1 MSLQN
6 LLDIADARSKQD
18 IKLSFLT
25 DVETGE
31 LKQGLSEE
39 RLKAQVEPLRYLI
52 SFFRKYPDYLVDY
65 MLHINEYGKRTDNPY
80 NPQNF
85 QFFFYQRI
93 FLRIVMRHRYVYA
106 TFPRAYSKSFLSML
120 VLMLRCILY
129 PNSQLFV
136 TTGGKEQ
143 AASIT
148 IAKIEELCRL
158 IPPLNNEINWDRGV
172 SKKSKDDV
180 RYVFKNKSSIDILA
194 ARPSSRGQ
202 RRTGGL
208 MEECVLIDGDILN
221 EVIIPTTNVN
231 RLLPDGSRH
240 NEEIINKSQIYIT
253 TAGWKN
259 SFAYDKLI
267 ELLVQSIIEPDQAM
281 IMGGTYETPVVEG
294 LLDEDFVDQLK
305 IQGTY
310 NDDSFDREYRSIWSG
325 SVENAFYSAEKFD
338 KHRVLLQPE
347 NEYSGRSSKTAYYVI
362 GVDVGR
368 IGCTTEAMII
378 KSTPQPQGSDL
389 KTLVNIYTYEAEDF
403 ETQAI
408 NLKKLYYKYKA
419 RILSIDANG
428 LGVGLI
434 DFMTKAQV
442 DPETGDD
449 LPPFGVADGTA
460 EDTVNLYKKIKG
472 AGVEENAMYLIKANA
487 PINTE
492 AYSYAQTQMS
502 SGKVKFLI
510 DEQAAKVKLLST
522 KTGQNYNADQRA
534 EYLRPFTLTSILR
547 DQMLNLVE
555 ENEGVNIILKQ
566 SNRGIKKDKFSAFTY
581 GLYYIKKQE
590 DLARRRKKR
599 DVSKLMFFS

>member
-1 MSLQN
+1 MSLKN
-6 LLDIADARSKQD
+6 LLDITASREASKG
-18 IKLSFLT
+18 F
-25 DVETGE
+25 
-31 LKQGLSEE
+31 KQGLSEE
-39 RLKAQVEPLRYLI
+39 RIKEQLPYLRNLVA
-52 SFFRKYPDYLVDY
+52 FFREYPDLFVDF
-65 MLHINEYGKRTDNPY
+65 LLKDN
-80 NPQNF
+80 NPHNF
-85 QFFFYQRI
+85 HFYFYQRI

-120 VLMLRCILY
+120 ALMLRAILY
-129 PNSQLFV
+129 PDSHLFV

-148 IAKIEELCRL
+148 IAKIEELCTL

-180 RYVFKNKSSIDILA
+180 KYVFKNGSTIDILA
-194 ARPSSRGQ
+194 ARQSSRGQ

-221 EVIIPTTNVN
+221 EVVIPTTNVD

-240 NEEIINKSQIYIT
+240 KEEVVNKSQVYIT

-259 SFAYDKLI
+259 SFAYAKLVEI
-267 ELLVQSIIEPDQAM
+267 LIQSIIDPDLAM
-281 IMGGTYETPVVEG
+281 IMGGTYETPVKEG

-305 IQGTY
+305 LQGTY

-325 SVENAFYSAEKFD
+325 DVENAFYSAEKFD

-347 NEYSGRSSKTAYYVI
+347 YEYSGRSSKSAYYVI

-378 KSTPQPQGSDL
+378 KSTPQPQGTDL

-403 ETQAI
+403 EVQAI

-419 RILSIDANG
+419 RVLAIDANG

-449 LPPFGVADGTA
+449 LPPFGVEGGTA
-460 EDTVNLYKKIKG
+460 EETMELYKKIKG
-472 AGVEENAMYLIKANA
+472 AGVEEDAMYLIKANA

-492 AYSYAQTQMS
+492 AFSYTQTQMA

-510 DEQAAKVKLLST
+510 DEAAAKSKLMQT
-522 KTGQNYNADQRA
+522 KVGQNMTSDKRN
-534 EYLRPFTLTSILR
+534 EYLQPFVLTSVLR
-547 DQMLNLVE
+547 EQMMNLVE
-555 ENEGVNIILKQ
+555 ENEGVNILLKQ
-566 SNRGIKKDKFSAFTY
+566 SNRSIKKDKFSAFVY
-581 GLYYIKKQE
+581 GLYYIKKE
-590 DLARRRKKR
+590 EERKRKRRKA
-599 DVSKLMFFS
+599 SIANMMFFS

>member
-1 MSLQN
+1 MSLRN
-6 LLDIADARSKQD
+6 LLDLSSERNAGL
-18 IKLSFLT
+18 KL
-25 DVETGE
+25 
-31 LKQGLSEE
+31 GLSEE
-39 RLKAQVEPLRYLI
+39 RIKEQLPHIRNLI
-52 SFFRKYPDYLVDY
+52 SFYREYPDLLVDF
-65 MLHINEYGKRTDNPY
+65 MKGEDST
-80 NPQNF
+80 F
-85 QFFFYQRI
+85 QFYFYQRI
-93 FLRIVMRHRYVYA
+93 FLRVVMRHRYVYA
-106 TFPRAYSKSFLSML
+106 TFPRAYSKSFLSMM

-129 PNSQLFV
+129 PGSQLFV

-148 IAKIEELCRL
+148 IAKIEEICKL
-158 IPPLNNEINWDRGV
+158 IPALNNEINWDRGI

-180 RYVFKNKSSIDILA
+180 KYVFKNGSSIDILA
-194 ARPSSRGQ
+194 ARQSSRGQ

-208 MEECVLIDGDILN
+208 MEECVLIDGDLLN
-221 EVIIPTTNVN
+221 EVIIPTTNVD
-231 RLLPDGSRH
+231 RLLPDGTRH
-240 NEEIINKSQIYIT
+240 KEENVNKSQIYIT

-267 ELLVQSIIEPDQAM
+267 ELLINSILDPDQAM
-281 IMGGTYETPVVEG
+281 IMGGTYETPVKEG

-325 SVENAFYSAEKFD
+325 DVENAFYSAEKFD
-338 KHRVLLQPE
+338 KHRVLNQPE
-347 NEYSGRSSKTAYYVI
+347 YEYSGRSNKNAYYVL

-368 IGCTTEAMII
+368 IGCTTEVCVF
-378 KSTPQPQGSDL
+378 KCTPQPQGAAL

-403 ETQAI
+403 EVQAI

-442 DPETGDD
+442 DPDTGDD
-449 LPPFGVADGTA
+449 LPPFGVEGGTA
-460 EDTVNLYKKIKG
+460 EDTIELYKKIRG
-472 AGVEENAMYLIKANA
+472 VGVEENAMYLIKANA

-510 DEQAAKVKLLST
+510 DEQAAKTKLMST
-522 KTGQNYNADQRA
+522 KVGQNMNSDKRN
-534 EYLRPFTLTSILR
+534 EYLMPFTLTSVLR
-547 DQMLNLVE
+547 EQMLNLVE

-566 SNRGIKKDKFSAFTY
+566 SNRSIRKDKFSAFIY
-581 GLYYIKKQE
+581 GLYYIKQE
-590 DLARRRKKR
+590 EDKKKRRKR
-599 DVSKLMFFS
+599 FNISDMMFFS